1 MMVVYSIIKEIGMV
15 RDSLWSLLQANQTL
29 LFNVT
34 VIFALNAV
42 STTLGNLKTM
52 LLTKGSAKKAV
63 YVTTF
68 IDALVCAITLRFI
81 ADFSGIICIL
91 AFASGRL
98 CGVYWGTH
106 IEKKLALGTLEVNIY
121 KHPREGAAL
130 ADTLR
135 EMGYSVT
142 TYRGQGINGTER
154 LDLTIIIPRR
164 ELPNLRDVIGDRVNM
179 TIKDVSKTY
188 GKIGQVQVN

>member
-1 MMVVYSIIKEIGMV
+1 MVVYSIIKEMGMV
-15 RDSLWSLLQANQTL
+15 RDSIWSLLQVNQALMANL
-29 LFNVT
+29 AI
-34 VIFALNAV
+34 IFALNAI

-52 LLTKGSAKKAV
+52 LLTKGAATKAV

-68 IDALVCAITLRFI
+68 IDALVCAITLKFI

-98 CGVYWGTH
+98 CGVFCGSR
-106 IEKKLALGTLEVNIY
+106 IEKKLALGMLEINIY
-121 KHPREGAAL
+121 KHTPEGIIL

-135 EMGYSVT
+135 DMGYSVT
-142 TYRGQGINGTER
+142 TYRGHGINGTER

-164 ELPNLRDVIGDRVNM
+164 ELPTLREVLGDRVNM

-188 GKIGQVQVN
+188 GKIGQIQTN

>member
-1 MMVVYSIIKEIGMV
+1 MVVYSILKEIGMV
-15 RDSLWSLLQANQTL
+15 RDSMWSLLQANHTL
-29 LFNVT
+29 LINMA
-34 VIFALNAV
+34 VIFTLNAV

-52 LLTKGSAKKAV
+52 LLTKGTAKRAV
-63 YVTTF
+63 YITTF
-68 IDALVCAITLRFI
+68 IDALVCAITLKVI

-121 KHPREGAAL
+121 KHPQEGLAL

-142 TYRGQGINGTER
+142 TYSGQGINGTKR

-164 ELPNLRDVIGDRVNM
+164 ELGNLREVLGDKINM

-188 GKIGQVQVN
+188 GKIGQVQTN

>member
-1 MMVVYSIIKEIGMV
+1 MVVYSIIKEISMV
-15 RDSLWSLLQANQTL
+15 RDSACSLLQANQAL
-29 LFNVT
+29 MFDLA

-42 STTLGNLKTM
+42 STTLGNLKTI
-52 LLTKGSAKKAV
+52 LLTKGAVSRAV
-63 YVTTF
+63 YFTTF
-68 IDALVCAITLRFI
+68 IDALVCAITLKFI
-81 ADFSGIICIL
+81 ADFSGILCIL

-106 IEKKLALGTLEVNIY
+106 IERKLALGILEINIY
-121 KHPREGAAL
+121 KHPREGVAL
-130 ADTLR
+130 ADILR

-164 ELPNLRDVIGDRVNM
+164 ELPNLRKILGDRVNM
-179 TIKDVSKTY
+179 TVKDVSKTY
-188 GKIGQVQVN
+188 GKIGQVQTN